1 MQSKALMSFEQS
13 NTFLT
18 NYIKNLDLLYALIF
32 ILGTI
37 LLNQKIKIRR
47 LINDNLSLK
56 KQLDKLMTRKMTK
69 PTCDNINLNLSSN
82 NTNTLEPLILD
93 IITNTESISTKKI
106 LGLVSD
112 KFTKNTLNSLL
123 YKMEN
128 RNLIR
133 RIQVKPPVWSIK
145 Q

>member
-32 ILGTI
+32 ILGMI
-37 LLNQKIKIRR
+37 LLNQKIRIRR

-56 KQLDKLMTRKMTK
+56 KELDKLMTRKVTK

-112 KFTKNTLNSLL
+112 KFDKKTLNSLL
-123 YKMEN
+123 YKMKN

-133 RIQVKPPVWSIK
+133 RIQDIPPVWSIK